1 VISRRT
7 GVPAVAVYVAE
18 AVTIIAVL
26 LADALSSRHRDT
38 VTA

>member
-1 VISRRT
+1 MQRDA

-18 AVTIIAVL
+18 AVAIIAII
-26 LADALSSRHRDT
+26 LADTLAHRRRM

>member
-1 VISRRT
+1 MQRDA

-26 LADALSSRHRDT
+26 LADTFSARRRDA